1 MTTIL
6 VIEDEQ
12 PLLEE
17 IGDTLQFEGYEVC
30 TAQNGLAGV
39 RQAQSNTPDLIVCDI
54 SMPELDGY
62 GVLLELRK
70 NPATV
75 TVPFVFLTA
84 RADKSFMRHGMEL
97 GADDYITKPF
107 THNELL
113 AAVRSRLQRHSA
125 LSDRYGQELEQMKS
139 SLARMVVHELR
150 TPLVSVQ
157 LAKDI
162 IERQLGRLSPASTK
176 ELMDAMGLGINR
188 LNHVVEQMV
197 YLTQIETGLLN
208 RNDILENGII
218 TPIEQILTSSFTMAR
233 RFAYRNREGAIQIGE
248 QGEALVVAY
257 TQALKHAL
265 AELIANALDFT
276 PERQSVEINHGQ
288 RDGQVWIQIIDHGR
302 GIAPQ
307 DQSKLFQRFVQIGR
321 ETQEQQGMGLGL
333 FVAQQIIAAHGG
345 SLELNSVPNGGTMV
359 TVKLPLAGHE

>member
-17 IGDTLQFEGYEVC
+17 IGDTLQFEGYEVH
-30 TAQNGLAGV
+30 TAENGLAGV

-208 RNDILENGII
+208 RQDILENGVI
-218 TPIEQILTSSFTMAR
+218 T
-233 RFAYRNREGAIQIGE
+233 
-248 QGEALVVAY
+248 
-257 TQALKHAL
+257 
-265 AELIANALDFT
+265 
-276 PERQSVEINHGQ
+276 
-288 RDGQVWIQIIDHGR
+288 
-302 GIAPQ
+302 
-307 DQSKLFQRFVQIGR
+307 
-321 ETQEQQGMGLGL
+321 
-333 FVAQQIIAAHGG
+333 
-345 SLELNSVPNGGTMV
+345 
-359 TVKLPLAGHE
+359 